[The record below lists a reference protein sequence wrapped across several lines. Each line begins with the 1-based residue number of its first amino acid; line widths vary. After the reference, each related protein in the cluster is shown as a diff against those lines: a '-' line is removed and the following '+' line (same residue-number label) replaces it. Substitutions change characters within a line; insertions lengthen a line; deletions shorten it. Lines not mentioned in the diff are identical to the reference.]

1 MHTNAYRRP
10 LSPRPHPLHTHSR
23 THLGKNISARK
34 RVRATDHPFPLSN
47 QQMSNVSWLFSLPCA
62 FPLSLPDARIV
73 FVCERGG
80 EVVVVQAGSS
90 TAQDREKYLYR
101 WFPLRKLFTGCSSL
115 LIFCIMVPDI
125 SCCHYPYPYPCI
137 AAGTAAGA
145 ATTAAGGSAADAGAA
160 VTAGTIDLGHHHSAS
175 LRGTGTK
182 GAAPVPPVPRT
193 GPSMGGCLHAC
204 VLSQREGRSAI
215 PPAAGTACMIRMLTL
230 GVEAAGAVALYPLSL
245 SRPNYSHARTQI
257 PVPSLSY
264 RCIAVESGCSLH
276 TSDPVDYWTHPPL
289 WTDNIVGNGKVKAK
303 RAGLLSAHWRPISS
317 SSS

>member
-115 LIFCIMVPDI
+115 LIFCIMSLTSVAAITPTPTPASPPVQPQAQRQPPLAAVLRMQVQPSLQVPSTWVTI
-125 SCCHYPYPYPCI
+125 IPPRS
-137 AAGTAAGA
+137 AGRARKGRRRFRRFREQDHRLAGA
-145 ATTAAGGSAADAGAA
+145 CTRAFSRKEKAD
-160 VTAGTIDLGHHHSAS
+160 
-175 LRGTGTK
+175 
-182 GAAPVPPVPRT
+182 
-193 GPSMGGCLHAC
+193 
-204 VLSQREGRSAI
+204 QRFRQRQERLA
-215 PPAAGTACMIRMLTL
+215 
-230 GVEAAGAVALYPLSL
+230 
-245 SRPNYSHARTQI
+245 
-257 PVPSLSY
+257 
-264 RCIAVESGCSLH
+264 
-276 TSDPVDYWTHPPL
+276 
-289 WTDNIVGNGKVKAK
+289 
-303 RAGLLSAHWRPISS
+303 
-317 SSS
+317 

>member
-1 MHTNAYRRP
+1 MHMHTNAYRRP

-125 SCCHYPYPYPCI
+125 SCCHYPYPSPCI

-215 PPAAGTACMIRMLTL
+215 PPAAGTACMIRTNAEVCCPMLL
-230 GVEAAGAVALYPLSL
+230 GCLHDGTESIPHGLIRRMQPQLGEWGATSLTNLPEGDERCFPLHAHLACPAVLASGDGVTVA
-245 SRPNYSHARTQI
+245 
-257 PVPSLSY
+257 
-264 RCIAVESGCSLH
+264 EH
-276 TSDPVDYWTHPPL
+276 TPCHFP
-289 WTDNIVGNGKVKAK
+289 
-303 RAGLLSAHWRPISS
+303 
-317 SSS
+317 